1 MTNYVANIHEALS
14 ATLTAIR
21 EAQTAM
27 YTQAN
32 EQRQQLRD
40 LLASMRGHARAMS
53 DLGNIVGE
61 ASVVLYDIGEEMNE
75 VADSVHDSTLDF
87 GLVPEGDYQGLVGFC
102 DECGREVRVGD
113 HYDFECGEVIC
124 ADCIAELEELDD
136 ALTQPETTP
145 DEVTP
150 DEVTPDEI
158 APEETEPTEPEQ
170 LTIDDIAPETE
181 IVTGPTIASDVLA

>member
-27 YTQAN
+27 YAQAN

-150 DEVTPDEI
+150 DET
-158 APEETEPTEPEQ
+158 APEETESIEPEQ

>member
-1 MTNYVANIHEALS
+1 
-14 ATLTAIR
+14 
-21 EAQTAM
+21 M
-27 YTQAN
+27 YAQAN

-113 HYDFECGEVIC
+113 NYDIECGEVIC

-136 ALTQPETTP
+136 ALTQPE
-145 DEVTP
+145 VTP
-150 DEVTPDEI
+150 
-158 APEETEPTEPEQ
+158 APAEPTEPEQ

-181 IVTGPTIASDVLA
+181 TEVVTGPTIASDVLA

>member
-21 EAQTAM
+21 EAQAAM
-27 YTQAN
+27 YAQAN

-113 HYDFECGEVIC
+113 NYDFECGEVIC
-124 ADCIAELEELDD
+124 ADCVAELEALDD

-150 DEVTPDEI
+150 DETL
-158 APEETEPTEPEQ
+158 PEETELTEPEQ
-170 LTIDDIAPETE
+170 LTIDDIAPETDTE
-181 IVTGPTIASDVLA
+181 VVTGPTIASDVLA

>member
-1 MTNYVANIHEALS
+1 MANYVANIHEALS

-21 EAQTAM
+21 EAKAAM
-27 YTQAN
+27 YAEAN
-32 EQRQQLRD
+32 EQRQQLRE

-75 VADSVHDSTLDF
+75 VADAVHDSTLDF

-113 HYDFECGEVIC
+113 NYEIECGEVIC
-124 ADCIAELEELDD
+124 ADCVAELEALDD

-145 DEVTP
+145 DEVIPEETTP
-150 DEVTPDEI
+150 V
-158 APEETEPTEPEQ
+158 ETEPTEPEQ
-170 LTIDDIAPETE
+170 LTIDDILPETE
-181 IVTGPTIASDVLA
+181 VTGPTIASDVLA